1 MKRMMLSIVVGSLL
15 AGGAAWAE
23 GTETP
28 GIDQR
33 VLNQERRIQEGVN
46 SGQLTE
52 REANRMNGRLERIEN
67 AEAHAKADGQVT
79 AKERRRLKR
88 ALNHNSKRIYKEKHD
103 QQQR

>member
-1 MKRMMLSIVVGSLL
+1 MRFMLMSVMVGFFLS
-15 AGGAAWAE
+15 GSAWAE
-23 GTETP
+23 GTDTP
-28 GIDQR
+28 AIDQR

-52 REANRMNGRLERIEN
+52 REANRMNGRLDRIEN
-67 AEAHAKADGQVT
+67 AETQAKADGQVT

-88 ALNHNSKRIYKEKHD
+88 ALNHNSKKIYKEKHD